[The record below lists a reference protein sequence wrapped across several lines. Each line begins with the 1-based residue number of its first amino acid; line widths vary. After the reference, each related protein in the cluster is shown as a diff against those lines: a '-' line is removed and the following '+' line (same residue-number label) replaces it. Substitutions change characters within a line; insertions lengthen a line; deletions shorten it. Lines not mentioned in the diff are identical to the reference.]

1 MTRPLTWL
9 CLFVALGSGLFLYQ
23 AKHRAQLLDRE
34 ITQVMKTADAT
45 RARSGVLQVEYQL
58 LSDPQR
64 LAELTASHLS
74 LRPTAPGQFSTWADL
89 VRRLPPVGLTTPND
103 DPAEIAMAS
112 ADDLPLPPIP
122 PGVPPMALA
131 QMAPAPAAP
140 SLPRFAAPAPV
151 APAPVAQAPVA
162 LALAARAAP
171 TRPPAPI
178 RTATLP
184 SPVVTPMVSP
194 VLASAGRSY
203 ATNQGGTSYSGGYS
217 YNSGGGQAVGSS
229 LGMARSYQLPSALGV
244 ANAATFY
251 NGNQ

>member
-9 CLFVALGSGLFLYQ
+9 CLFLALGSGLFLYQ

-45 RARSGVLQVEYQL
+45 RARSGVLQAEYQL

-89 VRRLPPVGLTTPND
+89 VRRLPPVGLPTPND
-103 DPAEIAMAS
+103 DPAEVAMAS

-122 PGVPPMALA
+122 PEVPPMALA
-131 QMAPAPAAP
+131 QVAPAPAAS
-140 SLPRFAAPAPV
+140 SLPKPAAPAQV
-151 APAPVAQAPVA
+151 
-162 LALAARAAP
+162 ALAARAAP
-171 TRPPAPI
+171 TPPRPTPAPI

-184 SPVVTPMVSP
+184 SPVVTPMVSS
-194 VLASAGRSY
+194 VLASAGRAY
-203 ATNQGGTSYSGGYS
+203 ATNPVGPSYIG
-217 YNSGGGQAVGSS
+217 GGGQAVGSS
-229 LGMARSYQLPSALGV
+229 LGMARSYQLPSALGM